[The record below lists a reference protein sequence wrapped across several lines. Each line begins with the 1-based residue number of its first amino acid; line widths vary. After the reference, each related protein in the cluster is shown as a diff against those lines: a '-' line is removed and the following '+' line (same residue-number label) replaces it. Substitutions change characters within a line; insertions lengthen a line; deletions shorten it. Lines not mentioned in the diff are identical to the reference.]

1 MIELRHLPW
10 RSGFPR
16 IADESA
22 PTVRPLAP
30 SLPVGA
36 GPARESRAGRA
47 PTWEWREWRS
57 VGADLIREPRRNSRL
72 SRTRSA
78 PTPSGKHK
86 TRRMALSEAIPITTT
101 AWVSPR
107 LNPSV
112 EARLGAA
119 GKTVAPTVRPLAP
132 SLLVGAGPARESRA
146 GRAPIWEWRE
156 WRSVGADLIREPRRN
171 SRLSRTRSAPTPS
184 GKHKTRRM
192 VLSEAIPITTTAW
205 VSPRLNPSVEARLGA
220 AGKTVAPTV
229 RPLAPS
235 LLVGAGPARESR
247 AGRAP
252 TGEWRG
258 WDSVGA
264 DSVRDFRQPA
274 NTLREQELAR
284 HPAIR
289 IAGTALPARPTVP
302 LRLAGPALQ

>member
-1 MIELRHLPW
+1 MIELRHLPRRW
-10 RSGFPR
+10 GFPR
-16 IADESA
+16 IADESV

-57 VGADLIREPRRNSRL
+57 LGADLIREPRRNSRL

-78 PTPSGKHK
+78 TPSGKHK

-119 GKTVAPTVRPLAP
+119 GKTVAPT
-132 SLLVGAGPARESRA
+132 
-146 GRAPIWEWRE
+146 I
-156 WRSVGADLIREPRRN
+156 
-171 SRLSRTRSAPTPS
+171 
-184 GKHKTRRM
+184 
-192 VLSEAIPITTTAW
+192 
-205 VSPRLNPSVEARLGA
+205 
-220 AGKTVAPTV
+220 

-252 TGEWRG
+252 TGQWRG
-258 WDSVGA
+258 WRSRRSGLRPRFSATGWSIGA
-264 DSVRDFRQPA
+264 RSKSPSPQPSPGGRGGWPVPRGGRVSA
-274 NTLREQELAR
+274 GNPCAG
-284 HPAIR
+284 R
-289 IAGTALPARPTVP
+289 ITPKHLPTAPR
-302 LRLAGPALQ
+302 RFS